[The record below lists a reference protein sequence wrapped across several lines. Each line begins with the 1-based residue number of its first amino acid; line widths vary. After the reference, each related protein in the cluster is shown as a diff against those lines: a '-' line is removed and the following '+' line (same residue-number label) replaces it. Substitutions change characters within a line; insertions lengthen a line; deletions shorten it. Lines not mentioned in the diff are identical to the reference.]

1 MVETVHSSKD
11 LKRLEEKREALEAAV
26 KIALN
31 IERLHSTLEAALL
44 LGTPTSELPEDA
56 LATLEELEESIKSQP
71 IGKLKQ
77 SLKTLER
84 VVQSRLAQILKISEM
99 DAEEFAAPGVEEVEA
114 LLNDYRKQAQTS
126 VALRLL
132 LHSRGEATAA
142 TELHV
147 PAEQIRARLSV
158 VEQKEHTYR
167 EIIKTEIVTMI
178 TETDRMLENPG
189 LSPTMRQFL
198 LASNEDMR
206 SNLAHLNAGKKI
218 TNMPVAIE
226 IIEMDEREIT
236 SFDTTPASNQ
246 TNAIPA
252 LQKQRLVAPMEHSP
266 MPPKPDSQQVEKKV
280 GLIARF
286 ARWISTPDSITWKQI
301 KQDTKKKNKS
311 KNKNK

>member
-44 LGTPTSELPEDA
+44 LGMPTSELPADA
-56 LATLEELEESIKSQP
+56 LATLDELEESIKSQP
-71 IGKLKQ
+71 IGKLKE
-77 SLKTLER
+77 SLTALER
-84 VVQSRLAQILKISEM
+84 VVQARLAQILKISEM
-99 DAEEFAAPGVEEVEA
+99 DAEELACAEEVEA
-114 LLNDYRKQAQTS
+114 LLNDYRKQAHTS

-158 VEQKEHTYR
+158 VEQKERTYR
-167 EIIKTEIVTMI
+167 AIIKTEIATMI
-178 TETDRMLENPG
+178 TETERMLENEG

-198 LASNEDMR
+198 LASNEDMH

-226 IIEMDEREIT
+226 IIEMGEREIT
-236 SFDTTPASNQ
+236 SFDTSPASSQANEL
-246 TNAIPA
+246 PA
-252 LQKQRLVAPMEHSP
+252 EQKQRLVAPMEHSP
-266 MPPKPDSQQVEKKV
+266 MPPKRDPQQVEGKK

-286 ARWISTPDSITWKQI
+286 IRWISTPDQITWKQI
-301 KQDTKKKNKS
+301 KQDAKG